1 MIRKQFNNH
10 TVFVKA
16 SFGYVIVIVKH
27 GSILNKG
34 TVEKI
39 LESLRPYY
47 DEGFY
52 SFFVVISPAVKI
64 KLKTVENLTLGFD
77 HSKIQKIA
85 FVDYGLY
92 FFDRLLINSLIKLFY
107 LKGSVM
113 LKIFRNKKQAVKW
126 LKI

>member
-1 MIRKQFNNH
+1 MIRKKFNNH
-10 TVFVKA
+10 TIFVKA
-16 SFGYVIVIVKH
+16 SFGYVIVIVKKA
-27 GSILNKG
+27 SVLNK
-34 TVEKI
+34 ESIKKI

-47 DEGFY
+47 NAGFY
-52 SFFVVISPAVKI
+52 SFFVVISSSVKI
-64 KLKTVENLTLGFD
+64 ELKSIEKLTLGFN

-92 FFDRLLINSLIKLFY
+92 FFDRFLINCLIKLFY
-107 LKGSVM
+107 IKGSVK